1 MLESK
6 IGRRSLLKG
15 ALAGLVAIP
24 VIGIN
29 TAAAAPAVDVNDPQ
43 AKGLGFVLDAS
54 TANPKAPA
62 GQMCKSCALYQGNDT
77 SGPCAIFSGKV
88 VPAKGYCRAWA
99 KKG

>member
-1 MLESK
+1 MLDKK

-15 ALAGLVAIP
+15 AIASLVAIP
-24 VIGIN
+24 VVGIG
-29 TAAAAPAVDVNDPQ
+29 TAEAAAAVDVNDPQ

-62 GQMCKSCALYQGNDT
+62 GQMCSTCAVYSGNAQ
-77 SGPCAIFSGKV
+77 SGPCAVFAGKV
-88 VPAKGYCRAWA
+88 VPAKGYCHAWV

>member
-6 IGRRSLLKG
+6 IGRRGLLKG
-15 ALAGLVAIP
+15 AIASLVAIP
-24 VIGIN
+24 VVGISSAH
-29 TAAAAPAVDVNDPQ
+29 AAAAVDVNDAQ

-62 GQMCKSCALYQGNDT
+62 GQMCKTCALYQGNDA
-77 SGPCAIFSGKV
+77 SGPCTIFAGKV